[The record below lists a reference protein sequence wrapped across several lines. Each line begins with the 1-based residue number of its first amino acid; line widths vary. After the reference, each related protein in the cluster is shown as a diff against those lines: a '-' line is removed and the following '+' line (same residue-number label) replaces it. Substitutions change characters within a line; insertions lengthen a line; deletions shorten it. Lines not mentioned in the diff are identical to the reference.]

1 MNNGVHRKANL
12 KNIALSMIVLIPV
25 VFLLVL
31 LAAINILLLFVA
43 VILIL
48 LVLLLIR
55 EKNRDFFIEWF
66 TVEAE
71 SAEAIEKSSAETPLS
86 EVRMVLS
93 SDNDFYAR
101 RIMVNKD
108 RYCIG
113 RSWDNDFKIEGKSIG
128 RHHLEIVYNK
138 DENVC
143 YAEDLGSLNGTY
155 LNDAR
160 MIVGK
165 RYRLT
170 QGDRLMIDDRMFT
183 VEYAHYRNDK

>member
-1 MNNGVHRKANL
+1 MKKGVHRKANIP
-12 KNIALSMIVLIPV
+12 NIAISILILIPV
-25 VFLLVL
+25 AFLLVM
-31 LAAINILLLFVA
+31 LAAINILLLLIA
-43 VILIL
+43 IILIL

-55 EKNRDFFIEWF
+55 EKNRNFLINWF
-66 TVEAE
+66 TIEAE
-71 SAEAIEKSSAETPLS
+71 SVEAAEKASDEAVLS

-93 SDNDFYAR
+93 SENDFYAR

-138 DENVC
+138 EENVC
-143 YAEDLGSLNGTY
+143 YAEDLGSLNGTF